1 MNKSGSTVAE
11 DFSLVSRG
19 ATHRLL
25 IRMGLAGEKRW
36 RLVRKVI
43 AAFVVAWVPLL
54 ILCLIQGQAYGT
66 QCEITFLRDFAV
78 NVRFLIAVP
87 ILFLAEPDIVRVW
100 RLVVAEFVRSGI
112 VTDEDFPA
120 FEKAIHATARLRDR
134 LLPEALLMVGAFVP
148 SFFVTN
154 ADLLMGGVSNW
165 HLAGA
170 GSDKISWAGWWFNL
184 VSAPLFRFLLLRWF
198 WRFFLATYLLWC
210 VSRTK
215 LYLVATHSDM
225 AAGLGFLSQ
234 GQLAFSPIV
243 CAGGIVIAG
252 QVANAIAY
260 GGASL
265 KTMKFPMIGY
275 CVLAIIILVAPLLV
289 VTPLLFRT
297 KRKALFEY
305 GALVTEHNQLF
316 DRKWIRGE
324 EAGDEVIMGN
334 PDASSLI
341 DLGSSF
347 TVVRQMGVVPIDK
360 QTLIGLVIAAGAP
373 MIAVVLY
380 ATPTDTIIHA
390 VLSMLGLAS

>member
-198 WRFFLATYLLWC
+198 WRFFLATYLLWR

-265 KTMKFPMIGY
+265 RP
-275 CVLAIIILVAPLLV
+275 
-289 VTPLLFRT
+289 
-297 KRKALFEY
+297 
-305 GALVTEHNQLF
+305 
-316 DRKWIRGE
+316 
-324 EAGDEVIMGN
+324 
-334 PDASSLI
+334 
-341 DLGSSF
+341 
-347 TVVRQMGVVPIDK
+347 
-360 QTLIGLVIAAGAP
+360 
-373 MIAVVLY
+373 
-380 ATPTDTIIHA
+380 
-390 VLSMLGLAS
+390 